1 VLAGTAVAGGAIPSI
16 PLVQTMVAASLFYT
30 GGMFLNDAFDAAIDG
45 QSRPER
51 PIPAG
56 DVSRTEAFAV
66 GGGCLAGGAAL
77 LAGDSDT
84 LMLGLLLAGAIVLY
98 DSWHKLNPVAPLVMG
113 ACRGLVYLIAA
124 AAVGSPSSV
133 ALAGAAIITAYVIG
147 LTVVAKLSGPAAR
160 WRVPLLLAGI
170 SLVDAAVIGGTTGS
184 VPLVAAAAAG
194 FPLTLSLQRWVPG
207 D

>member
-1 VLAGTAVAGGAIPSI
+1 
-16 PLVQTMVAASLFYT
+16 M
-30 GGMFLNDAFDAAIDG
+30 
-45 QSRPER
+45 
-51 PIPAG
+51 
-56 DVSRTEAFAV
+56 
-66 GGGCLAGGAAL
+66 L
-77 LAGDSDT
+77 LAGNGRT

-124 AAVGSPSSV
+124 AALGGPSTA
-133 ALAGAAIITAYVIG
+133 ALAGAAIITAYVVG

-170 SLVDAAVIGGTTGS
+170 SLVDAAFIGWTTGS
-184 VPLVAAAAAG
+184 LPLVAAADIG
-194 FPLTLSLQRWVPG
+194 FPLTLSLQRWIPG